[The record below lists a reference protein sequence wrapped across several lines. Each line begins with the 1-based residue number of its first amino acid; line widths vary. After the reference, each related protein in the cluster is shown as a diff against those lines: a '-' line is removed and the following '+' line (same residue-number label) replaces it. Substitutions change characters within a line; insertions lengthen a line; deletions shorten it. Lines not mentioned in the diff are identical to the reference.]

1 MLLLFYC
8 IENKKR
14 GQQISTNLKIKSVP
28 SRPIRIQSKAY
39 GELFLSANQL
49 LLSAGGTWLFICAN
63 IRTCTSNANFTYYL
77 GYDLF
82 NLVAGGGFEHSDLRV
97 MSPASYQL
105 LYPTIYFV
113 LGTGF
118 EPVNLQNE
126 NLMSQASQTN
136 RVYYLVEMSGVEPES
151 TKMLM
156 ILFYQVAQDLKFWT
170 LQPIATKGVDCILDG
185 QSIPVRILG

>member
-8 IENKKR
+8 IENKKEVSR
-14 GQQISTNLKIKSVP
+14 YLPTSKIKSVP

-49 LLSAGGTWLFICAN
+49 LLSAGGTWLSICAN

-77 GYDLF
+77 GVTYLIQLREEDS
-82 NLVAGGGFEHSDLRV
+82 NLRPPGYEPDEL
-97 MSPASYQL
+97 
-105 LYPTIYFV
+105 PTALPHNIFSS
-113 LGTGF
+113 T
-118 EPVNLQNE
+118 Q
-126 NLMSQASQTN
+126 QSQTALQRMKISCPSRQTN
-136 RVYYLVEMSGVEPES
+136 VPYLVEMSGVEPES

-156 ILFYQVAQDLKFWT
+156 ILFYQVAQDLKFWA
-170 LQPIATKGVDCILDG
+170 LQPITAKEVDCILDG